1 MRIQRY
7 NGEQHLTAVVA
18 VLVISVIFHA
28 LTPLGSELTSAW
40 AESPTETFSTAMVPP
55 PVLQ

>member
-7 NGEQHLTAVVA
+7 NKQQHVAAVVA
-18 VLVISVIFHA
+18 VLAISLVFHA
-28 LTPLGSELTSAW
+28 LTPLGKGVTSAW
-40 AESPTETFSTAMVPP
+40 AESPTETFDTVLMPP